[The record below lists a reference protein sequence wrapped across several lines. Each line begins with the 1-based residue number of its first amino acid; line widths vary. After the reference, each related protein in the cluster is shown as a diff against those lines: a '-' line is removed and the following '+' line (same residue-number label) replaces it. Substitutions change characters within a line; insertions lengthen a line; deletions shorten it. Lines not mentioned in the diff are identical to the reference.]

1 MVDWEKKYG
10 KDFTSTTKF
19 NELIEG
25 ISGAVLKT
33 TKPKS
38 RQTRRGGGASF
49 ERASSSSSQ
58 TNQLVAMAPLEEQMT
73 TSTHIISVNNTN
85 TIPIPVSTD
94 SSGETGRSSDPF
106 KQLHLASIS

>member
-1 MVDWEKKYG
+1 
-10 KDFTSTTKF
+10 
-19 NELIEG
+19 
-25 ISGAVLKT
+25 
-33 TKPKS
+33 
-38 RQTRRGGGASF
+38 
-49 ERASSSSSQ
+49 
-58 TNQLVAMAPLEEQMT
+58 MAPLEEQMT